1 VNIVKLKKVGIE
13 KEISM
18 KEVFLLWHT
27 HIDNRLENG
36 EDFKLIGVYS
46 SIKNAEEAIN
56 RTSKL
61 EGFKNNLDG
70 FEISAYKLD
79 SDNWTSGFITE

>member
-1 VNIVKLKKVGIE
+1 M
-13 KEISM
+13 EIKINM
-18 KEVFLLWHT
+18 KEVFILWHT
-27 HIDNRLENG
+27 HFDDRLENA
-36 EDFKLIGVYS
+36 EDIKVIGVYS
-46 SIKNAEEAIN
+46 SVKKAEEAID

>member
-1 VNIVKLKKVGIE
+1 M
-13 KEISM
+13 EIKINM
-18 KEVFLLWHT
+18 KEVFILWHT
-27 HIDNRLENG
+27 HFDDRLENG
-36 EDFKLIGVYS
+36 EDIKVIGVYS
-46 SIKNAEEAIN
+46 SVKKAEEALD

-70 FEISAYKLD
+70 FEISVYKLD

>member
-1 VNIVKLKKVGIE
+1 MNIVKLKKVGIE
-13 KEISM
+13 IEINM

>member
-1 VNIVKLKKVGIE
+1 M
-13 KEISM
+13 EIKINM
-18 KEVFLLWHT
+18 KEVFILWHT
-27 HIDNRLENG
+27 HFDDRLENA
-36 EDFKLIGVYS
+36 EDIKVIGVYS
-46 SIKNAEEAIN
+46 SVKKAEEALD

-70 FEISAYKLD
+70 FEISVYKLD

>member
-1 VNIVKLKKVGIE
+1 MNIVKLKKVGIE